1 MHTHSHTNAANETEI
16 NEQTCSSSCTSN
28 VYFYQRIAM
37 HKCKPSTSMIAFH
50 CQGIK
55 EITKNKNKKQNK
67 IYMKKTRNAA
77 NVEQREQNLRSRNGS
92 SRSSRGGSGG
102 STRRGHQTCRDR
114 NKNVICIFSFLEIAL
129 PISFARLRTGD
140 EYYYV
145 CGSRSVRF
153 GFVHRIPFHLLAL
166 CILALALAS
175 A

>member
-1 MHTHSHTNAANETEI
+1 MHTHSLTLHKRNQI

-28 VYFYQRIAM
+28 VYFYQRIAR
-37 HKCKPSTSMIAFH
+37 HKYKPSTSMIAFH

-55 EITKNKNKKQNK
+55 EITTTTK
-67 IYMKKTRNAA
+67 YMKKTRNAA
-77 NVEQREQNLRSRNGS
+77 NVEQKEQNLRSRNG
-92 SRSSRGGSGG
+92 SSRGGSGG

-145 CGSRSVRF
+145 CGSFSVRF

-166 CILALALAS
+166 CILALALALAS